1 MAENNQTVR
10 GALTAADSTVG
21 PYRFRRAST
30 SYGTIRISLYTP
42 TGGAWAGT
50 ITLQSSDPDQN
61 VWVNEDEWIADGAK
75 TYTPGGDCD
84 LRWKFTTYT
93 SGTAI
98 GSFVSNA

>member
-30 SYGTIRISLYTP
+30 AYGTIRVSVYPP
-42 TGGAWAGT
+42 TGGAWAGV

-61 VWVNEDEWIADGAK
+61 VWVDEDEWIASGAK
-75 TYTPGGDCD
+75 TFTPGGDCD

>member
-1 MAENNQTVR
+1 VAENNQTVR
-10 GALTAADSTVG
+10 GALASLNSTVG

-30 SYGTIRISLYTP
+30 SYGTLRVSVYTP

-61 VWVNEDEWIADGAK
+61 VWVSEEAWTADGVK

-84 LRWKFTTYT
+84 IRWKFTAYT

-98 GSFVSNA
+98 ASIISNA

>member
-10 GALTAADSTVG
+10 GAMASANATVG
-21 PYRFRRAST
+21 PFRFRRAST
-30 SYGTIRISLYTP
+30 AYGTVRVSVYTP
-42 TGGAWAGT
+42 MGGAWVGT

-61 VWVNEDEWIADGAK
+61 VWVTEDQWTADGAK
-75 TYTPGGDCD
+75 TFTPGGDCD

-98 GSFVSNA
+98 GSIVSNA